1 MQFDTIKVSSFYR
14 DHGVLGISI
23 RNYVIAILFL
33 GISIGIIGTIVM
45 GVARKGWRVWISP
58 TLVFNI

>member
-45 GVARKGWRVWISP
+45 GIA
-58 TLVFNI
+58 